1 MRAQNF
7 LISLF
12 FSYFVYICQINQNR
26 YHNNHGISRFSIKNR
41 ILTDMDRG
49 LYIMKTL
56 CFLINNK
63 IITKEEFVFLNKII
77 NHMSEVSVDFIKF
90 FEQLRIG

>member
-26 YHNNHGISRFSIKNR
+26 YHNNIGLVQFSIKNR
-41 ILTDMDRG
+41 ILNDMDRG

-63 IITKEEFVFLNKII
+63 LINKEEFLFLSKLI
-77 NHMSEVSVDFIKF
+77 NHLSEVNDDFIKL
-90 FEQLRIG
+90 FEHLKLG